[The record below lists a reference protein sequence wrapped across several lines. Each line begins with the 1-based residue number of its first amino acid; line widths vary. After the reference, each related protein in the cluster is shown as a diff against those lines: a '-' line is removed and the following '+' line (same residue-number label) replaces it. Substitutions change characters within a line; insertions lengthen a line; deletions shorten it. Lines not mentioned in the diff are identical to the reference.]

1 MKKALLISLAAI
13 ALLAT
18 ACDKKDEP
26 KEETKVVPSVTSIA
40 PNSGYAGDLVVIS
53 GKDFST
59 VASENSVKFGTADAT
74 VAKASATSLT
84 VTVPENPVG
93 EVDVTVT
100 VDGQKSG
107 AVKYTYLEVVKP
119 MTVTGL
125 EPAEAKIGEVVVISG
140 TNFGTD
146 AAALTVLFG
155 DASAEIKSVE
165 DTKIT
170 VTVPEGEGEVA
181 VLVKKGDE
189 ILPAGTFNYK
199 AERIVT
205 VASVNPPIGTTGDEL
220 TIKGTGFSEVL
231 EENVVTVNGTA
242 VSVNVVTDSTV
253 TVTLPELA
261 KGQYKFNVAVKGA
274 VAVDTPD
281 FVFYKLKTAT
291 LGTVIGS
298 GTAANKE
305 GVGREAA
312 LQLPEYCGIAPDG
325 SLWIST
331 RGSTAAHGIF
341 KADLSNY
348 AVTTIVAPEKIGS
361 GFYPWGGDFDANG
374 EFHIACKGKHVIGKV
389 AKDGTWS
396 TYSIEGFPADFNFGN
411 PMSVKFHKD
420 GHMYIA
426 SRGTDQKAPHLNIIS
441 VYNGKYEKAYNIEK
455 SPYSLLLDTK
465 QENIFVGANGW
476 GLIMINIASG
486 DTKIICGGPKSTQ
499 GDASTVT
506 DGEPG
511 NTLTATL
518 GPVPGLYQ
526 DPEDGYIYL
535 IDMRHALIRVLVPGV
550 DGDYTKGILKTIAG
564 QPFSYGLT
572 DGTGTEAKVCTKD
585 QAGQLCRDPKTG
597 VFYFTNCGSNIIRT
611 ITLE

>member
-1 MKKALLISLAAI
+1 MKKALFISLAAI

-26 KEETKVVPSVTSIA
+26 KEETKMVPSVTSIA
-40 PNSGYAGDLVVIS
+40 PDSGYAGDLVVIS

-107 AVKYTYLEVVKP
+107 AVKFTYLEVVKP

-125 EPAEAKIGEVVVISG
+125 EPAEAKIGEEVVISG

-146 AAALTVLFG
+146 ASALTVLFG
-155 DASAEIKSVE
+155 DANAEIKSVE
-165 DTKIT
+165 DTRIT
-170 VTVPEGEGEVA
+170 VIVPDGAGEVA

-242 VSVNVVTDSTV
+242 VSVNVVTDTTL

-281 FVFYKLKTAT
+281 FVFYKVGKAT
-291 LGTVIGS
+291 VSTVIGS
-298 GTAANKE
+298 GTAKNEE
-305 GVGREAA
+305 GVGTAA
-312 LQLPEYCGIAPDG
+312 SVQLPEYVGIAPDG
-325 SLWIST
+325 SMWVTT
-331 RGSTAAHGIF
+331 RGGTNAHGIF
-341 KADLSNY
+341 RVDLSNY
-348 AVTTIVAPEKIGS
+348 AVTTVVAPATIGA
-361 GFYPWGGDFDANG
+361 GFYPWSGDFDADGN
-374 EFHIACKGKHVIGKV
+374 FHVACKAKALIGKV
-389 AKDGTWS
+389 DKSNNWT
-396 TYSIEGFPADFNFGN
+396 TYAPEGVPADIKFGN
-411 PMSVKFHKD
+411 IMACKFDKN
-420 GHMYIA
+420 GHLYIT
-426 SRGTDQKAPHLNIIS
+426 SRGTDNKVNRILS
-441 VYNGKYEKAYNIEK
+441 VYNNKVEKVYEISKQ
-455 SPYSLLLDTK
+455 PLSLIVDSK
-465 QENIFVGANGW
+465 QENLIQGANGW
-476 GLIMINIASG
+476 GVEVVNIASG
-486 DTKIICGGPKSTQ
+486 ETKIVAGGQKSTQ

-511 NTLTATL
+511 NTLTATI
-518 GPVPGLYQ
+518 GPVSGLYQ
-526 DPEDGYIYL
+526 DPEDNYLYIL
-535 IDMRHALIRVLVPGV
+535 DMRHSLFRVVVPGV
-550 DGDYTKGILKTIAG
+550 DGDYTKGIVKTLAG
-564 QPFSYGLT
+564 QPYVYGVA
-572 DGTGTEAKVCTKD
+572 DGTGSEVKMGDKD
-585 QAGQLCRDPKTG
+585 YLGQLCRDPKTG
-597 VFYFTNCGSNIIRT
+597 AFYFPAGNKNIIRK
-611 ITLE
+611 IVVE